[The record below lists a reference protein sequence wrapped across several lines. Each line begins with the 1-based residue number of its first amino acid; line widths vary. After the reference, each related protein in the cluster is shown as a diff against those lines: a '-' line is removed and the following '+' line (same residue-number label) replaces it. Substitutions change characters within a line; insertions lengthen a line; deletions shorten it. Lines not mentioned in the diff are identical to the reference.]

1 MEEPKKKTQIIVI
14 TDNTEYGTC
23 AEAFGAKVAEIF
35 KASLLIKPYQQ
46 IGNKE
51 YFLHQAESADT
62 SMLVIGV
69 DKNHRKATFTLKKA
83 LKFMKDSR
91 IPILVVGKELPKEN
105 QFQNVLLPIDIEKN
119 TKEKALW
126 AGYFSRYYGAT
137 IHILYNQ
144 HKDEFLQKEIQD
156 NLDFIHKLYNN
167 LEINYKDH
175 LLTDKNHCSDLA
187 SLSFAPQVNATLTV
201 IMLTQYYSLID
212 WLFSPK
218 EKEILQKAE
227 NFPVLCLNAR
237 DDLYV
242 LCT

>member
-14 TDNTEYGTC
+14 TDDTEFGAC
-23 AEAFGAKVAEIF
+23 AEAYGAKIAEIF
-35 KASLLIKPYQQ
+35 KASLLIKPYHQ

-69 DKNHRKATFTLKKA
+69 DRKQRHATFTLKKA
-83 LKFMKDSR
+83 LKFMRDSR
-91 IPILVVGKELPKEN
+91 IPVLVVGKELPKEN
-105 QFQNVLLPIDIEKN
+105 QFQNVLLPIGIEKN

-137 IHILYNQ
+137 IHILHTEY
-144 HKDEFLQKEIQD
+144 KDEFLQKEITD
-156 NLDFIHKLYNN
+156 NLNFIRKLYQN
-167 LEINYKDH
+167 LEITYQEHPLEANSTQPDM
-175 LLTDKNHCSDLA
+175 DSIF
-187 SLSFAPQVNATLTV
+187 FAPRVDATLTV

-218 EKEILQKAE
+218 EKDVLEKAG